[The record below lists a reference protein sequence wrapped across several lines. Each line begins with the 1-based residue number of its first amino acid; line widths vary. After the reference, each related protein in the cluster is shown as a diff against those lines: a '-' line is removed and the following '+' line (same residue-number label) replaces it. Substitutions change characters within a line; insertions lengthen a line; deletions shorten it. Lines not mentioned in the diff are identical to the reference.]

1 MLATINAKTKKN
13 IPFTWKPDDQSTLD
27 EVYKMIEENI
37 MLTFPD
43 PSKPFLLETDASD
56 LGMGSVLL
64 QNGKII
70 GIFSKKLTEVQTRYT
85 TMEKEL
91 LAIIESLK
99 YFKQIILGSQI
110 IIKTDNLNLKADS
123 PIDNGRVQRWKL
135 ILEEFNISLNYQKGV
150 DNIAADYLSRIH
162 SISQKPR
169 KPLCILNIQE
179 IITEQKLHHES
190 LTQKND
196 WKYNIT
202 NQGRIM
208 TDSQDRTIVPASI
221 SNKVVKIIHEQLG
234 HPGQTQLYLST
245 KPFLI
250 IPNIKQ
256 TIQTC
261 IQNCKSCQIN
271 KIRKTNY
278 GELKGNLHS
287 SRPFQDI
294 STDIF
299 GPIDT
304 KEYKEANWEN
314 KAYFLTIIDRCTRW
328 PKIIPIKDI
337 QSTTICKALE
347 KYWLKQI
354 SIPKTILN
362 DQGTQ
367 YTSREF
373 ANLLEKYA
381 IKAIFTT
388 PYNPQGNGISERLN
402 QILAEVLR
410 NNKGKSLWKIART
423 TETRLE
429 NLYHRSL
436 GYAPNEIVHNFSILD
451 PLQRKLPI
459 NIETV
464 NQRATTQAEINR
476 NQENKSRNVKHTFNM
491 GDIVFK
497 RKLIRGKTDPL
508 WTGPFT
514 IKKVNNNTVLIKDDH
529 REIWTNLRQ
538 IRPL

>member
-1 MLATINAKTKKN
+1 
-13 IPFTWKPDDQSTLD
+13 
-27 EVYKMIEENI
+27 

-43 PSKPFLLETDASD
+43 HSKTFLLETDAGD
-56 LGMGSVLL
+56 LGMESVLL

-70 GIFSKKLTEVQTRYT
+70 GILSKKLTEVQTRYT

-135 ILEEFNISLNYQKGV
+135 ILEEFNISINYQKEF

-169 KPLCILNIQE
+169 KLLCILNTQE
-179 IITEQKLHHES
+179 IIIEQKLHHKS

-196 WKYNIT
+196 WKYHIT

-234 HPGQTQLYLST
+234 HPGQTQLYLSI

-261 IQNCKSCQIN
+261 IQNCKSCQFN

-294 STDIF
+294 YIDIF
-299 GPIDT
+299 GPIET

-314 KAYFLTIIDRCTRW
+314 KAYFLTIIDSCTRW
-328 PKIIPIKDI
+328 PKIIPSKDI

-347 KYWLKQI
+347 KY
-354 SIPKTILN
+354 
-362 DQGTQ
+362 
-367 YTSREF
+367 
-373 ANLLEKYA
+373 
-381 IKAIFTT
+381 
-388 PYNPQGNGISERLN
+388 
-402 QILAEVLR
+402 
-410 NNKGKSLWKIART
+410 
-423 TETRLE
+423 
-429 NLYHRSL
+429 
-436 GYAPNEIVHNFSILD
+436 
-451 PLQRKLPI
+451 
-459 NIETV
+459 
-464 NQRATTQAEINR
+464 
-476 NQENKSRNVKHTFNM
+476 
-491 GDIVFK
+491 
-497 RKLIRGKTDPL
+497 
-508 WTGPFT
+508 
-514 IKKVNNNTVLIKDDH
+514 
-529 REIWTNLRQ
+529 
-538 IRPL
+538 